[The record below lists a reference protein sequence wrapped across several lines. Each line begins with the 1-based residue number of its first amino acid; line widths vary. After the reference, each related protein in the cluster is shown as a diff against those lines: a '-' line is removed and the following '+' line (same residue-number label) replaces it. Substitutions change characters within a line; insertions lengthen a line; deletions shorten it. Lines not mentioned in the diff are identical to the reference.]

1 MAPNPPQPPLPPQQ
15 PAPLPLPLT
24 DELAARLQALLK
36 LRQQMREMHARLEY
50 LRLMI
55 RLNRPGLPR

>member
-1 MAPNPPQPPLPPQQ
+1 MNPPRPTPQQ
-15 PAPLPLPLT
+15 PALPLAE
-24 DELAARLQALLK
+24 ELEARLQALLA
-36 LRQQMREMHARLEY
+36 LRQQMRELHARLEY